1 MGLCT
6 IIVLAEYEQCTK
18 YHIYSLLLLE
28 SQVYYCMLPAV
39 EQQQGIEFTI
49 ITLVLQHDAGRV

>member
-1 MGLCT
+1 MSNAQNIT
-6 IIVLAEYEQCTK
+6 FTA
-18 YHIYSLLLLE
+18 SWLLE